1 MIKRLWQRAF
11 DREHFVTEMPLN
23 RQGEGLPVYEFHF
36 QCIHGPRGDVIG
48 AAHWRS
54 LSRWR

>member
-54 LSRWR
+54 